1 MSGGFTTDADKMNII
16 PPTTGHYRVSAMFTF
31 ESPHDERIIT
41 VQLRSSAGSLIA
53 CQTHAHS
60 HYNNADNGWMK
71 SSCTISG
78 VVLLTGSTT
87 YYFEGKSQDDGTSK
101 AVSDDWGAKFIVE
114 AFP

>member
-1 MSGGFTTDADKMNII
+1 M
-16 PPTTGHYRVSAMFTF
+16 R
-31 ESPHDERIIT
+31 
-41 VQLRSSAGSLIA
+41 
-53 CQTHAHS
+53 
-60 HYNNADNGWMK
+60 

-101 AVSDDWGAKFIVE
+101 AFSEDWRAKFIVE